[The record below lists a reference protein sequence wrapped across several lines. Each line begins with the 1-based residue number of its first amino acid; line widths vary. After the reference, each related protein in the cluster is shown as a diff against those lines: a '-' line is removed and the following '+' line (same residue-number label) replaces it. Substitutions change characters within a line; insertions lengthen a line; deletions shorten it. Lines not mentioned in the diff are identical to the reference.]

1 MASAPDIRTMSS
13 GSVRVEPSE
22 SRRLAIATG
31 SDGTRR
37 ITFRM
42 GANWFVALFLAFWLC
57 GWAVGEVFALGA
69 VLGNAVGGE
78 SLFMIAW
85 LGAWT
90 IGGGFAA
97 SYLLWM
103 LFGQEVVEVNIA
115 RLLHAYRI
123 FGLHRIRA
131 FETTQISRLRYL
143 EEALSRSTRTSLA
156 FDYGTRTIRIFR
168 AIDSAE
174 ANKVVAVLDE
184 TLGRRGES

>member
-1 MASAPDIRTMSS
+1 MSS
-13 GSVRVEPSE
+13 GSIRVEPTE
-22 SRRLAIATG
+22 SRRLAIGTG

-42 GANWFVALFLAFWLC
+42 GANWFVAPFLAFWLC
-57 GWAVGEVFALGA
+57 GWAVGEVFAVGTLF
-69 VLGNAVGGE
+69 GNAAGGQ
-78 SLFMIAW
+78 SLFLIAW

-123 FGLHRIRA
+123 FGLNRIRA
-131 FETTQISRLRYL
+131 FEASQISQPRYS

-168 AIDSAE
+168 AIESAE
-174 ANKVVAVLDE
+174 ATKVIAVLQE
-184 TLGRRGES
+184 ALGRRGES